1 MALVRISVCCMS
13 KQPSLDFVD
22 SPKQQKNANR
32 NNWKPADGVIDAF
45 RDTPYPGVENYTQY
59 AVDGLGLSPL
69 PNAKPL
75 IPNFGP
81 VVNDV
86 TSFRYHQL
94 SIPSCRE
101 ENARRN
107 IFITVLSAAKN
118 FEQRAS
124 IRETWAKDLNNVLN
138 RTLTGFAGFAFVLGK
153 AHNEETQIRIEEESN
168 THKDIIQID
177 VTDDYR
183 NLPIKMV
190 GLLNWW
196 HKNCANFK
204 GFFFKLG
211 EFVYL
216 NVRTLEYFI
225 HSYDPFSP
233 TMLGAIIRKFPA
245 RGKKLLFS

>member
-1 MALVRISVCCMS
+1 MALVRVSVCCMS

-22 SPKQQKNANR
+22 SPKQKKNANR

-101 ENARRN
+101 VNARRN
-107 IFITVLSAAKN
+107 IFIAVLS
-118 FEQRAS
+118 
-124 IRETWAKDLNNVLN
+124 
-138 RTLTGFAGFAFVLGK
+138 
-153 AHNEETQIRIEEESN
+153 
-168 THKDIIQID
+168 
-177 VTDDYR
+177 
-183 NLPIKMV
+183 
-190 GLLNWW
+190 
-196 HKNCANFK
+196 K
-204 GFFFKLG
+204 G
-211 EFVYL
+211 
-216 NVRTLEYFI
+216 
-225 HSYDPFSP
+225 
-233 TMLGAIIRKFPA
+233 
-245 RGKKLLFS
+245 